1 MKKAKSTR
9 YPKSRKNGRVKTHVR
24 RGKPQKAGHAEKSD
38 GTVVGI
44 FSGTRRGFG
53 FVADKEGALGEDI
66 FIPKGDTHGAL
77 HGDTVRVRFRK
88 KYPSGMEGCVTEIIE
103 KSTKTILGTLVGERV
118 RGSRSYR
125 KRYFLVPDGSHY
137 PEFIPL
143 AEKPDACEGDKIECA
158 VLRVHGGIALSY
170 LRSFGSAASFLAN
183 RTSLLCEMGV
193 PTAFEEGVEK
203 DAERVAS
210 IPVSRD
216 GRAFEDHP
224 VLTIDSESAKDLDD
238 AVSLM
243 KCPEGYLLS
252 VHIAD
257 VSEYVKPKTAL
268 DRAAMSRGTSLYFAD
283 EVIPMLP
290 RALSNGACSLNAGE
304 DKYTLCARVTLNE
317 DGRLIQ
323 THVERAVI
331 RSDVRGVYSEVNDI
345 FENGASSKYAKKYS
359 KVYKMLFLMK
369 KLYEILERNA
379 RARGYLDFEAAEP
392 YFLLDENGCPTEI
405 LRRERGIAER
415 LIEQF
420 MLTANEGVARLL
432 CARECPAVYRVH
444 EEPPADK
451 LAFFRKYAYLLGLN
465 TTPLIREPVST
476 LAFAELYAEAKEK
489 GKADAIAIPMLRTM
503 SKASYSAERADHFG
517 LGLSHYC
524 HFTSP
529 IRRLS
534 DLATH
539 RIIKAV
545 LLDGEDARK
554 YTAYARRA
562 AAAASETE
570 LRALAAER
578 AMNALYTA
586 LWAQGHVGEEFS
598 ASVSGITAFG
608 IFATLDN
615 TAEGLIPVEA
625 LPFGTHLDEETL
637 SARIDGQTL
646 HLSHRIRV
654 TVESAELS
662 SRRVRF
668 AYLGSIEEN
677 NQETEVKTHV

>member
-1 MKKAKSTR
+1 MKKTKSAR
-9 YPKSRKNGRVKTHVR
+9 RPLPHKGRLAKTHVR
-24 RGKPQKAGHAEKSD
+24 SRKIYKNGKGEHGD
-38 GTVVGI
+38 GVTEGI

-53 FVADKEGALGEDI
+53 FVTDKSGALSEDI

-77 HGDTVRVRFRK
+77 HGDLVRVRYRK
-88 KYPSGMEGCVTEIIE
+88 KYPSGIEGRVTDIIE
-103 KSTKTILGTLVGERV
+103 KSAKTIIGTLVGERV

-125 KRYFLVPDGSHY
+125 KRYFLSPDGSHY

-143 AEKPDACEGDKIECA
+143 SEKPDASEGDKIECA
-158 VLRVHGGIALSY
+158 VLRVHGGIALSF
-170 LRSFGSAASFLAN
+170 LRTFGSAASFFAN
-183 RTSLLCEMGV
+183 RASLLCEMGV
-193 PTAFEEGVEK
+193 PTAFEDGVERE
-203 DAERVAS
+203 AERVAS
-210 IPVSRD
+210 KPISMD
-216 GRAFEDHP
+216 GRTRESDP

-238 AVSLM
+238 AVSLK
-243 KCPEGYLLS
+243 KCAEGYLLS

-290 RALSNGACSLNAGE
+290 RALSNGACSLGAGE
-304 DKYTLCARVTLNE
+304 DKYTLCARIMLSA
-317 DGRLIQ
+317 DGRILETRI
-323 THVERAVI
+323 ERAVI
-331 RSDVRGVYSEVNDI
+331 RSDVRGVYTEVNDI
-345 FENGASSKYAKKYS
+345 FENGASSKYAEKYS

-369 KLYEILERNA
+369 ELYEILERNA

-392 YFLLDENGCPTEI
+392 YFLLDEGGYPVEI

-432 CARECPAVYRVH
+432 SLRECPLIFRVH
-444 EEPPADK
+444 DEPPADK
-451 LAFFRKYAYLLGLN
+451 LSFFRKYAFLLGLN
-465 TTPLIREPVST
+465 TAPLMREPVST
-476 LAFAELYAEAKEK
+476 LAFAEVFAEAKAK
-489 GKADAIAIPMLRTM
+489 GKADALAIPMLRTM

-545 LLDGEDARK
+545 LLDGEDGRK
-554 YTAYARRA
+554 YAAYARRA

-586 LWAQGHVGEEFS
+586 LWAEGHIGEEFEAS
-598 ASVSGITAFG
+598 ASGITAFG

-615 TAEGLIPVEA
+615 TAEGLIPIES
-625 LPFGTHLDEETL
+625 LPFGSSLDEETL
-637 SARIDGQTL
+637 SAHIDGQAL
-646 HLSHRIRV
+646 HLAERIRV
-654 TVESAELS
+654 LIESTSLS

-668 AYLGSIEEN
+668 AFLEAVNQNSQEN
-677 NQETEVKTHV
+677 EVKDHE